1 MKKHVLALA
10 MAASMAALTACG
22 SMPGMGVTQAP
33 ATEAAKTEAAKAEEA
48 QSGDSKAEIPAPAA
62 DDKVYTLKISTSQTD
77 QSLITQ
83 AYMKLADRVKENSN
97 GRLEIEVFPSS
108 QLGNDEDVIE
118 QAIQGAG
125 IAVNTDAARMG
136 TYVKDMGILMM
147 GYFADNYEEC
157 RKITETD
164 TFKGWENELADKH
177 GIRVLA
183 FDFYDGPRHFMT
195 NKEVKTPEDLKG
207 LRVRTIGAEVC
218 TESIEA
224 MGGTPIAMAWGEVYN
239 GIQSKALDAC
249 EAQNTSTY
257 PSRIYE
263 VCKYQTKTGHFQL
276 LQALVCGESWF
287 KSLPEDLQKILVD
300 TAREVGAESAADV
313 LTEAENCEKK
323 MVEAVLTIVEP
334 DVEAFKTAVEPAYEK
349 LGYTELREQLYKEIG
364 KTN

>member
-1 MKKHVLALA
+1 MKKRVIALA
-10 MAASMAALTACG
+10 MAASMAALTACS

-33 ATEAAKTEAAKAEEA
+33 ATETPAAEEA
-48 QSGDSKAEIPAPAA
+48 QSGNTGESKAPAQG
-62 DDKVYTLKISTSQTD
+62 DDGKVYTLKISTSQTD

-147 GYFADNYEEC
+147 GYFADDYEEC
-157 RKITETD
+157 RKITETE

-195 NKEVKTPEDLKG
+195 NKEVRTPDDLKG
-207 LRVRTIGAEVC
+207 MRVRTIGAEVC
-218 TESIEA
+218 TESITA

-263 VCKYQTKTGHFQL
+263 VCKYQSKTGHFQL

-287 KSLPEDLQKILVD
+287 QSLPEDLQKILVD

-313 LTEAENCEKK
+313 VAEAENCEKK
-323 MVEAVLTIVEP
+323 MEEAGLTIVEP
-334 DVEAFKTAVEPAYEK
+334 DVEAFKAAMEPAYEK
-349 LGYTELREQLYKEIG
+349 LGYTKLREQLYQEIG

>member
-1 MKKHVLALA
+1 MKKRGVALL
-10 MAASMAALTACG
+10 MAAMMAALTGC
-22 SMPGMGVTQAP
+22 SNMPGMGTTQAP
-33 ATEAAKTEAAKAEEA
+33 ATQAAG
-48 QSGDSKAEIPAPAA
+48 GDSAAEGEEKQEGAPSEQ
-62 DDKVYTLKISTSQTD
+62 VYTLKISTSQTD

-83 AYMKLADRVKENSN
+83 AYMKLGERVKENSD
-97 GRLEIEVFPSS
+97 GRLQIEVFPSS

-157 RKITETD
+157 KKITETD
-164 TFKGWENELADKH
+164 TFKGWEDELASQH

-195 NKEVKTPEDLKG
+195 NKEVKTPADLNG
-207 LRVRTIGAEVC
+207 QRIRTIGAEVC
-218 TESIEA
+218 TETISA
-224 MGGTPIAMAWGEVYN
+224 MGGTPVAMAWGEVYN
-239 GIQSKALDAC
+239 GIQSKALDGC
-249 EAQNTSTY
+249 EAQNTSTF

-276 LQALVCGESWF
+276 LQALVCGETWF
-287 KSLPEDLQKILVD
+287 KNLPEDLQKILVD
-300 TAREVGAESAADV
+300 TAREVGEESAQEV
-313 LTEAENCEKK
+313 LAEAENCEKQ
-323 MVEAVLTIVEP
+323 MAEAGLTIVEP
-334 DVEAFKTAVEPAYEK
+334 DIEAFKAAVEPAYEK
-349 LGYTELREQLYKEIG
+349 MGYTELREQLYEEIG

>member
-1 MKKHVLALA
+1 MKKRALIVA
-10 MAASMAALTACG
+10 LAASMTVLSACS

-33 ATEAAKTEAAKAEEA
+33 ATEAAKAGEEKSDTAAGADSAEAS
-48 QSGDSKAEIPAPAA
+48 QVPA
-62 DDKVYTLKISTSQTD
+62 DDGKVYTLKISTSQTD

-164 TFKGWENELADKH
+164 TFAGWEDELAKEH

-183 FDFYDGPRHFMT
+183 FDFYDGPRHFMA
-195 NKEVKTPEDLKG
+195 NKEIKTPDDLKG

-218 TESIEA
+218 TESVTA

-263 VCKYQTKTGHFQL
+263 VCKYQSKTGHFQL
-276 LQALVCGESWF
+276 LQALVCGESWYQT
-287 KSLPEDLQKILVD
+287 LPSDLQKILVD

-313 LTEAENCEKK
+313 MTEAENCEKK
-323 MVEAVLTIVEP
+323 MIEAGLTIVEP
-334 DVEAFKTAVEPAYEK
+334 DVEAFKEAVEPAYEK

>member
-1 MKKHVLALA
+1 MKKRLVAFL
-10 MAASMAALTACG
+10 MAATMLTLAACG
-22 SMPGMGVTQAP
+22 STPSTTGSG
-33 ATEAAKTEAAKAEEA
+33 
-48 QSGDSKAEIPAPAA
+48 QSGSEGGDSGE
-62 DDKVYTLKISTSQTD
+62 VYTLKISTSQTD
-77 QSLITQ
+77 QAMITQ
-83 AYMKLADRVKENSN
+83 AYMKLAERIQETSD
-97 GRLEIEVFPSS
+97 GRIKIEVFPSS

-157 RKITETD
+157 LAITETD
-164 TFKGWENELADKH
+164 TFKGWEEELANEY

-195 NKEVKTPEDLKG
+195 NKEVYTPDDLKG

-218 TESIEA
+218 TETMEA
-224 MGGTPIAMAWGEVYN
+224 LGATPVAMAWGEVYN

-263 VCKYQTKTGHFQL
+263 VCKYQIKTGHFQL

-287 KSLPEDLQKILVD
+287 QTLPEDLQTILVD
-300 TAREVGAESAADV
+300 TAREVGAETAQDVLAEADRTEEEMKAAGLTVIEPDLEPFKAAADTV
-313 LTEAENCEKK
+313 Y
-323 MVEAVLTIVEP
+323 
-334 DVEAFKTAVEPAYEK
+334 DK
-349 LGYTELREQLYKEIG
+349 LGYADLRAQLYEEIG